1 LPDDPHATT
10 ALDRGRAS
18 FERKAWGSAYREL
31 NAAARDAALCAE
43 DLERLAFTARLL
55 GNQTEC
61 ADLLARAHQ
70 EFLNQG
76 ETARAARAA
85 IWLAFH
91 SHFRGET
98 ARGSGW
104 VARANRILEAHEQEC
119 VESGYLLHLS
129 AVRAF
134 FEGDAAKAHALFVEA
149 TQIGERFGDRD
160 LMTLAR
166 HGQGRALIRMDQAP
180 RGVSLLDEAMVAI
193 TAGDVSSSIVGDVY
207 CSVIEGCHEIFD
219 LRRAQEW
226 TTALAEWCAS
236 QPDLVPYQGS
246 CLVHRAQILQLHGAW
261 AEAMEEARQARERFS
276 NPPGQRAIGGAY
288 YLLGEL
294 FRLTGDYAEAEQA
307 YLAAGQNGRQ
317 PEPGLA
323 QLKLV
328 QGDEHAATGAIRRSL
343 KEVRDR
349 KFRPLV
355 LSAAVDIMLAA
366 KELAEARVAA
376 DELREMAKHL
386 DAPYLRA
393 AAAQAEGNV
402 LLAEEKPNDALTE
415 LRKAWELWCAL
426 EAPYESARSRV
437 AIGLACRAMGDPA
450 TAELEFE
457 AARREFQR
465 LGAQPDLEGLRR
477 LTAPTDSTAG
487 GLTLREVEVLR
498 EIAAGKSNRKIAQD
512 LGISE
517 KTVARHV
524 SNIFTKLGLSSR
536 AAATAYAYQHHLVNS
551 AT

>member
-1 LPDDPHATT
+1 MSEALEPH
-10 ALDRGRAS
+10 LERGRAS

-31 NAAARDAALCAE
+31 NAAARDTALCGE
-43 DLERLAFTARLL
+43 DLERLALSARLL
-55 GNQTEC
+55 GNHAEC
-61 ADLLARAHQ
+61 AEVLARAHQ
-70 EFLNQG
+70 EFLTQG
-76 ETARAARAA
+76 QTERAARAA

-91 SHFRGET
+91 SFFRGET
-98 ARGSGW
+98 ARGNGW
-104 VARANRILEAHEQEC
+104 VARAQRMLEAHPREC
-119 VESGYLLHLS
+119 VESGYLIQHS

-149 TQIGERFGDRD
+149 TEIGERFGDHD
-160 LMTLAR
+160 LVTLSR
-166 HGQGRALIRMDQAP
+166 QGQGRALIRMDQAT

-207 CSVIEGCHEIFD
+207 CSVIEACNEIFD

-226 TTALAEWCAS
+226 TTALKQWCAS

-246 CLVHRAQILQLHGAW
+246 CLIHRAQILQLHGAW
-261 AEAMEEARQARERFS
+261 PEAMDEAQQARERFS

-307 YLAAGQNGRQ
+307 YLAAGQHGRP

-323 QLKLV
+323 QLKLA
-328 QGDEHAATGAIRRSL
+328 QGDEHAALGAIRRSL

-349 KFRPLV
+349 RLRPLV
-355 LSAAVDIMLAA
+355 LSAAVDIMLAT
-366 KELAEARVAA
+366 KQLGEARAA
-376 DELREMAKHL
+376 TDDLREIAKHL
-386 DAPYLRA
+386 DAPYLQA
-393 AAAQAEGNV
+393 AAAQAEGSV
-402 LLAEEKPNDALTE
+402 LLAEGKANEALTE
-415 LRKAWELWCAL
+415 LRSAWQLWSAL
-426 EAPYESARSRV
+426 EAPHDAARSRV

-450 TAELEFE
+450 SADLEFE

-477 LTAPTDSTAG
+477 LTAPTDSAAG
-487 GLTLREVEVLR
+487 GLTLREIEVLR
-498 EIAAGKSNRKIAQD
+498 EIAAGKSNRKIAQN

-524 SNIFTKLGLSSR
+524 ANIFTKLGLSSR

>member
-1 LPDDPHATT
+1 MPAAD
-10 ALDRGRAS
+10 ALERGRES
-18 FERKAWGSAYREL
+18 FDRKAWASAYREL
-31 NAAARDAALCAE
+31 NAAARDSALCAE
-43 DLERLAFTARLL
+43 DLERLAFSARLL
-55 GNQTEC
+55 GNHAEC

-76 ETARAARAA
+76 ETERAARAA

-91 SHFRGET
+91 SHFRGEA
-98 ARGSGW
+98 ARGNGW
-104 VARANRILEAHEQEC
+104 VARANRILEAHPREC
-119 VESGYLLHLS
+119 VESGYLLHFS

-134 FEGDAAKAHALFVEA
+134 FEGDPAKAHALFIEA
-149 TQIGERFGDRD
+149 TKIGERFGDRD
-160 LMTLAR
+160 LMTMAR

-226 TTALAEWCAS
+226 TTALAQWCAS

-246 CLVHRAQILQLHGAW
+246 CLIHRAQILQLHGAW
-261 AEAMEEARQARERFS
+261 DEAMEEARQARERFS
-276 NPPGQRAIGGAY
+276 NPPAQRAIGGAY

-294 FRLTGDYAEAEQA
+294 FRLTGEYREAEEA
-307 YLAAGQNGRQ
+307 YHAAGHHGYQ

-323 QLKLV
+323 QLKLA
-328 QGDEHAATGAIRRSL
+328 QGEEEAAAGAIRRTL
-343 KEVRDR
+343 NEARDLR
-349 KFRPLV
+349 ARAPAL
-355 LSAAVDIMLAA
+355 AASVDIMLAA
-366 KELAEARVAA
+366 REIAEARAAA
-376 DELREMAKHL
+376 DELRNIADHL
-386 DAPYLRA
+386 PAPYLQA
-393 AAAQAEGNV
+393 AAAQAQGSV
-402 LLAEEKPNDALTE
+402 LLAEGKARDALSE
-415 LRKAWELWCAL
+415 LRNAWETWCAL
-426 EAPYESARSRV
+426 EAPYEAARSRV
-437 AIGLACRAMGDPA
+437 AIGLACRALGDPA
-450 TAELEFE
+450 TAELELE

-465 LGAQPDLEGLRR
+465 LGAQPDLERLRS
-477 LTAPTDSTAG
+477 LAIATDSVSAG
-487 GLTLREVEVLR
+487 GLTLRETEVLR

-536 AAATAYAYQHHLVNS
+536 AAATAYAYQHHLVNP

>member
-1 LPDDPHATT
+1 A
-10 ALDRGRAS
+10 
-18 FERKAWGSAYREL
+18 RE
-31 NAAARDAALCAE
+31 AALCAE
-43 DLERLAFTARLL
+43 DLERLAFTCRLL

-91 SHFRGET
+91 SHFRGDV
-98 ARGSGW
+98 ARGNGW
-104 VARANRILEAHEQEC
+104 VARANRILKAHGEEC

-129 AVRAF
+129 ALRAF
-134 FEGDAAKAHALFVEA
+134 FEGDAAKAHTLFLEA
-149 TQIGERFGDRD
+149 TKIGERFGDRD

-236 QPDLVPYQGS
+236 QPDLVPYQGN
-246 CLVHRAQILQLHGAW
+246 CMVHRAQILQLHGAW
-261 AEAMEEARQARERFS
+261 DEAMEEARQARELFAD
-276 NPPGQRAIGGAY
+276 PPGQRAIGGAY

-294 FRLTGDYAEAEQA
+294 FRLTGNYREAEQA
-307 YLAAGQNGRQ
+307 YLAAGHHRYQ

-323 QLKLV
+323 QLKLA
-328 QGDEHAATGAIRRSL
+328 QGDENAATGAIRRSL

-349 KFRPLV
+349 KLRPLV
-355 LSAAVDIMLAA
+355 LSAAVDIMLAV
-366 KELAEARVAA
+366 KELAEASAA
-376 DELREMAKHL
+376 AEELREMAKHL
-386 DAPYLRA
+386 DAPYLKA
-393 AAAQAEGNV
+393 AAAQAEGSV
-402 LLAEEKPNDALTE
+402 LLAQGKPHEALTR
-415 LRKAWELWCAL
+415 LRNSWVLWCAL
-426 EAPYESARSRV
+426 EAPYEAARSRV
-437 AIGLACRAMGDPA
+437 AIGLACRTLQDPA
-450 TAELEFE
+450 TADLEFE
-457 AARREFQR
+457 AARREFHR
-465 LGAQPDLEGLRR
+465 LGAKPDLESLRR
-477 LTAPTDSTAG
+477 LIAPADSSAAG

>member
-1 LPDDPHATT
+1 MPAAS
-10 ALDRGRAS
+10 ALERGRDS

-55 GNQTEC
+55 GNPTEC

-91 SHFRGET
+91 SHFRGEV
-98 ARGSGW
+98 ARGNGW
-104 VARANRILEAHEQEC
+104 VARANRILEAHAQEC

-129 AVRAF
+129 ALRAF
-134 FEGDAAKAHALFVEA
+134 FEGEPAKAHGLFVEA
-149 TQIGERFGDRD
+149 MKIGERFGDRD

-166 HGQGRALIRMDQAP
+166 HGQGRALIRMDQAT
-180 RGVSLLDEAMVAI
+180 RGVSCWTRPWSRLQPAM
-193 TAGDVSSSIVGDVY
+193 SRRSWHVY

-219 LRRAQEW
+219 PRRAQEW
-226 TTALAEWCAS
+226 TTALAQWCAS

-246 CLVHRAQILQLHGAW
+246 CLIHRAQILQLHGAW
-261 AEAMEEARQARERFS
+261 NEAMEEARQARERFS
-276 NPPGQRAIGGAY
+276 HPPGQRAIGGAY

-294 FRLTGDYAEAEQA
+294 FRLTGEYGEAEDA
-307 YLAAGQNGRQ
+307 YLAAGHHGHQ

-323 QLKLV
+323 QLKLA

-366 KELAEARVAA
+366 KELAEARAAA

-386 DAPYLRA
+386 GAPYLRA

-402 LLAEEKPNDALTE
+402 LLAEGKPNDALTE
-415 LRKAWELWCAL
+415 LRNAWQLWCAL
-426 EAPYESARSRV
+426 EAPYDAARSRV

-450 TAELEFE
+450 TADLEFE

-477 LTAPTDSTAG
+477 LTAPTDSAAG

-498 EIAAGKSNRKIAQD
+498 EIAAGKSNRKIAED

>member
-1 LPDDPHATT
+1 MPT
-10 ALDRGRAS
+10 ASALQRGRAS

-31 NAAARDAALCAE
+31 NAAAREAALCAE
-43 DLERLAFTARLL
+43 DLERLAFSARLL
-55 GNQTEC
+55 GNHAEC
-61 ADLLARAHQ
+61 SEVLARAHQ

-76 ETARAARAA
+76 QTERAARAA

-98 ARGSGW
+98 ARGNGW
-104 VARANRILEAHEQEC
+104 VARAQRILDAHQREC
-119 VESGYLLHLS
+119 VESGYLIHLS

-134 FEGDAAKAHALFVEA
+134 FDGDAAKAHALFVQA
-149 TQIGERFGDRD
+149 TEIGERFGDRD

-166 HGQGRALIRMDQAP
+166 HGQGRALIRMDQASQ
-180 RGVSLLDEAMVAI
+180 GISLLDEAMVAI

-294 FRLTGDYAEAEQA
+294 FRLTGDYRDSEEA
-307 YLAAGQNGRQ
+307 YLAAGHHGRQ

-323 QLKLV
+323 QLKLL

-386 DAPYLRA
+386 DAPYLQA

-402 LLAEEKPNDALTE
+402 LLAEGKPNDALTE
-415 LRKAWELWCAL
+415 LRNAWELWCAL
-426 EAPYESARSRV
+426 EAPYEAARSRV

-450 TAELEFE
+450 TADLEFE

-465 LGAQPDLEGLRR
+465 LGAQPDLERLRR
-477 LTAPTDSTAG
+477 LTAPTDSAAG

-498 EIAAGKSNRKIAQD
+498 EIAAGKSNRKVAQD

>member
-1 LPDDPHATT
+1 MSDDPHATT
-10 ALDRGRAS
+10 PLARGRAS

-31 NAAARDAALCAE
+31 NAAAGDAALCAE

-91 SHFRGET
+91 SHFRGEA
-98 ARGSGW
+98 ARGNGW
-104 VARANRILEAHEQEC
+104 VARANRILEAHAQEC

-129 AVRAF
+129 AVQTF

-149 TQIGERFGDRD
+149 TKIGERFGDRD

-166 HGQGRALIRMDQAP
+166 HGQGRALIRMDQAT

-193 TAGDVSSSIVGDVY
+193 TAGDVSSPIVGDVY

-226 TTALAEWCAS
+226 TTALAQWCAS

-261 AEAMEEARQARERFS
+261 DEAMAEARQARERFS

-288 YLLGEL
+288 YLLGDL
-294 FRLTGDYAEAEQA
+294 FRLIGNFREAEQA
-307 YLAAGQNGRQ
+307 YLAAGHHGFQ

-323 QLKLV
+323 QLKLA
-328 QGDEHAATGAIRRSL
+328 QGDEDAAAGAIRRTL
-343 KEVRDR
+343 KETRDLR
-349 KFRPLV
+349 ARAPAL
-355 LSAAVDIMLAA
+355 AASVDIMLAA
-366 KELAEARVAA
+366 KEIEEARSAA
-376 DELREMAKHL
+376 HELRKMADHL
-386 DAPYLRA
+386 PAPYLLA

-402 LLAEEKPNDALTE
+402 LLAEGKPNDALTE
-415 LRKAWELWCAL
+415 LRNAWQLWCAL
-426 EAPYESARSRV
+426 EAPYDAARSRV

-450 TAELEFE
+450 TADLEFE

-465 LGAQPDLEGLRR
+465 LGAQPDLERLRR
-477 LTAPTDSTAG
+477 LSTPTDSAVG

-498 EIAAGKSNRKIAQD
+498 EIAAGKSNRKIAED